1 MSPAVG
7 RLEGSAVKLQDPNA
21 KQALVKRLR
30 RIEGQVRGVE
40 TMVEQERECQ
50 EILQQL
56 AAIRS
61 AVQGASLAFLEQYV
75 SSCLLED
82 GADDRPQ
89 RERLAREL
97 IELIGRA
104 P

>member
-1 MSPAVG
+1 M
-7 RLEGSAVKLQDPNA
+7 KLQDANA
-21 KQALVKRLR
+21 KQVLIKRLR
-30 RIEGQVRGVE
+30 RIEGQVRGVQS
-40 TMVEQERECQ
+40 MVEQERDCQ

-75 SSCLLED
+75 SGCLLED
-82 GADDRPQ
+82 AGGEHREQ
-89 RERLAREL
+89 RERLAHEL
-97 IELIGRA
+97 ITLISRA

>member
-1 MSPAVG
+1 M
-7 RLEGSAVKLQDPNA
+7 
-21 KQALVKRLR
+21 KRLH

-40 TMVEQERECQ
+40 AMVEQERECQ

-61 AVQGASLAFLEQYV
+61 AVQGTSLVFLEQYV

-82 GADDRPQ
+82 GAGDDRPQ
-89 RERLAREL
+89 RERLVHEL
-97 IELIGRA
+97 VELIGRA